1 MFDID
6 IEDGKPP
13 LKLPYNLSE
22 SAWDAA
28 RKFLERN
35 ELPMT
40 YYEQV
45 AHWIQEN
52 TKGAKL
58 GQSSGTSSTQQPGRD
73 PWGSDNRYRPGD
85 AGSSS
90 TSGERKLPQRTYID
104 IIEGNPTNA
113 IKIILQKSEEL
124 GTSGTLSPDQVL
136 QSNELEALQA
146 LSTQLQNKQDPQPT
160 EVQTNALLK
169 IASSW
174 PTKSKVPAV
183 GILALLA
190 VSPAFVIA
198 TSRGTGTVIET
209 IDAAGVLQPRQE
221 TANNVV
227 HAIRLLANLFKTEQ
241 GLLLVDGLFDATLH
255 LVRPFAQQ
263 PESPAQLR
271 ALATLYLNY
280 AVLLT
285 SQAPSS
291 EAAKRE
297 ARARALLI
305 DIAGL
310 LEVEGPHVPDNDTV
324 YRSLAALGTLLTLG
338 ADFRAALKDG
348 LPGTLL
354 GVERMPAAQSPNI
367 KDIIAEI
374 RDEIR

>member
-1 MFDID
+1 
-6 IEDGKPP
+6 
-13 LKLPYNLSE
+13 
-22 SAWDAA
+22 
-28 RKFLERN
+28 
-35 ELPMT
+35 MT

-45 AHWIQEN
+45 ANWIREN
-52 TKGAKL
+52 TKGATL
-58 GQSSGTSSTQQPGRD
+58 GQGAAATTTQQPGRD

-90 TSGERKLPQRTYID
+90 VSGQRKLPQRTYLD

-113 IKIILQKSEEL
+113 INIILQKSEEL
-124 GTSGTLSPDQVL
+124 GNSGTLSPTQML
-136 QSNELEALQA
+136 QSSELDALKA
-146 LSTQLQNKQDPQPT
+146 LSTQLQNKQDPHPT
-160 EVQTNALLK
+160 EMQTNTLLK

-198 TSRGTGTVIET
+198 TSRGKGTVVET
-209 IDAAGVLQPRQE
+209 IDEAGLLKPRQE

-227 HAIRLLANLFKTEQ
+227 HAIRLLANLFKTKE
-241 GLLLVDGLFDATLH
+241 GLMLVDGLYEGTLH

-285 SQAPSS
+285 SQAPST
-291 EAAKRE
+291 EATRRE
-297 ARARALLI
+297 ARAKELLI

-310 LEVEGPHVPDNDTV
+310 LEVEGPHVPDNETV
-324 YRSLAALGTLLTLG
+324 FRSLAALGTLLTLG
-338 ADFRAALKDG
+338 ADFRAALKEG

-354 GVERMPAAQSPNI
+354 GVERSPAAQSQNV

-374 RDEIR
+374 RDELR